1 MRILITNDDGVSAEG
16 LIPLARWCKRLGDV
30 TVVVP
35 KNEQSA
41 KSHGI
46 EIHAPFEV
54 QLREIDGVEV
64 YTVDST
70 PADCVRYA
78 VLGMELKFDLIIS
91 GINRGLNIGTDI
103 LYSGTVSAAREA
115 AILGL
120 PAIALST
127 PPEYY
132 DRAVEHLDEVF
143 GYINERGLLD
153 IHSTYNINIPEN
165 PKGIRITRQGGS
177 YYSDS
182 FDDLGEGMFK
192 AHGKCVYASK
202 NNPTLDTE
210 ATMTGYISVMPITID
225 MTAVEVYDRL
235 K

>member
-1 MRILITNDDGVSAEG
+1 MRILITNDDSVSAQG
-16 LIPLARWCKRLGDV
+16 LIPFAKWCQKLGEV

-54 QLREIDGVEV
+54 QKHEVDGIEV

-78 VLGMELKFDLIIS
+78 VLGMELKFDLILS
-91 GINRGLNIGTDI
+91 GINRGLNIGTDM

-115 AILGL
+115 AILGI

-132 DRAVEHLDEVF
+132 LSAVEHLDEVF
-143 GYINERGLLD
+143 DYINERGLLD

-182 FDDLGEGMFK
+182 FDDLGEGMYR

-210 ATMTGYISVMPITID
+210 TTLSGYISIMPITID
-225 MTAVEVYDRL
+225 MTAEDIYNRL